1 MNTEKKAKKPK
12 GVLVASSTWPMDRY
26 CDYFTHIHEEI
37 EYDIERD
44 GVMDEKVVFD
54 RFEPAINAR
63 HQDITPLPF
72 DEGRG
77 EKLREI
83 IRNEKNSFVGFRI
96 KGKKNLLPVNIPL
109 LCELALARGQRKGVM
124 C

>member
-1 MNTEKKAKKPK
+1 METKKRRRIQL
-12 GVLVASSTWPMDRY
+12 GFVASSKWPLDRY
-26 CDYFTHIHEEI
+26 GYFIHIHEDI
-37 EYDIERD
+37 EYDLERD

-54 RFEPAINAR
+54 QFEPAINAR
-63 HQDITPLPF
+63 HQDITPIPF

-77 EKLREI
+77 DKLREI